1 MTRIKAFDGYIV
13 KAEWAQEIVS
23 PAYDS
28 VSPEQRRIFA
38 ETNPKNYLNTMRLL
52 EDFPAE
58 GRPTADELLH
68 LNKSN
73 LDRLL
78 SGEYYRRFKQSC
90 LFIYQLTTGD
100 HVQTGL
106 VCEVGIEEYEKGHMR
121 KHENTR
127 SDKETLLANYQKV
140 VGVSSSPICLTYAQ
154 SDSIDRYIAKLVQSP
169 PEIEFTSEDGV
180 FQEVWRI
187 ESESAQQK
195 LAGLFEPIEVT
206 YLTDGHHRAAS
217 GQRYAEAM
225 RTEHGNHGDEPYN
238 QLLVALFP
246 DNQLN
251 LLPFHRC
258 VRDSAGLDVNG
269 IIRALS
275 ASFEVTEPEDPSSF
289 QPSGHGEFGM
299 FVNDTWYRL
308 RVKPERVNSSD
319 PVNSLDVT
327 ILQDLILGPILEIR
341 DMRSD
346 PRLDY
351 IAGISGEEG
360 IRQKCHE
367 GWDVVFTCYATSIR
381 QLMDIADADAL
392 MPPKSTYFDPK
403 PRSGIFVRLK

>member
-1 MTRIKAFDGYIV
+1 MTKIKAFDGYIV
-13 KAEWAQEIVS
+13 NAAWAREVVS

-38 ETNPKNYLNTMRLL
+38 EVNPKNYLNTMRLL
-52 EDFPAE
+52 EDFPEEA
-58 GRPTADELLH
+58 RPTADELLQ

-73 LDRLL
+73 LDNLL
-78 SGEYYRRFKQSC
+78 AGGYYQRFKQPC
-90 LFIYQLTTGD
+90 FFIYQLTTGD
-100 HVQTGL
+100 HVQTGI
-106 VCEVGIEEYEKGHMR
+106 VCEIGVEEYERERMR

-127 SDKETLLANYQKV
+127 SDKETLLTNYQKV
-140 VGVSSSPICLTYAQ
+140 VGVSSSPICLTYART
-154 SDSIDRYIAKLVQSP
+154 DSIDHCIAKLVQSP

-180 FQEVWRI
+180 FQKVWRI
-187 ESESAQQK
+187 ESESIQQK
-195 LAGLFEPIEVT
+195 LADLFEPIEVT

-217 GQRYAEAM
+217 GQRYAQAM
-225 RTEHGNHGDEPYN
+225 RVENGNNGDEPYN

-258 VRDSAGLDVNG
+258 VKDSNNLDVNE
-269 IIRALS
+269 IIEAL
-275 ASFEVTEPEDPSSF
+275 ATSFEVEKPAEQSFFEPSR
-289 QPSGHGEFGM
+289 HGEFGM
-299 FVNDTWYRL
+299 FVEDTWYRL
-308 RVKPERVNSSD
+308 RVRTACIDLSD
-319 PVNSLDVT
+319 PVHSLDVT
-327 ILQDLILGPILEIR
+327 LLQNLVLDPILGIR

-351 IAGISGEEG
+351 IAGVAGEEG
-360 IRQKCHE
+360 IRQKYAD
-367 GWDVVFTCYATSIR
+367 GWDVIFTCCATSIR
-381 QLMDIADADAL
+381 QLMDIADAGAL